1 MTWVAPSLRAQRGA
15 GFSQRTVGWSAGPA
29 FPAPTGACPRC
40 RPSLSYSRTSH
51 RLGPTLP
58 MLWAPE
64 SPRLGPHLSCCSGG
78 PPTWAIAQSGE
89 ELWGTVGD
97 SPCQHPPHPQTQ
109 TQPGKVCHCQ
119 QRWCQ
124 DSPIGGAGQGRL
136 LRGPQ
141 TCAPPDTLRAA
152 FSSPAEG
159 GGLRSLTAASQWQNQ
174 LPWGLPGFRV
184 HPVQV

>member
-64 SPRLGPHLSCCSGG
+64 SPRLGSPELLLWRAPHLGHSTEWGG
-78 PPTWAIAQSGE
+78 TLGRCRGQSLPAPP
-89 ELWGTVGD
+89 
-97 SPCQHPPHPQTQ
+97 PPQTQ

-159 GGLRSLTAASQWQNQ
+159 GGLGNLTAASQWQNQ